1 MPSVLGELSPGFDF
15 PPACVLLCCG
25 GVYGNIVSQA
35 LLPALMWSSSH
46 LTDVNMSLCPFLVVF
61 FFFRENFS
69 IYSYR
74 FHVSVGG
81 SEVKIFLVIILSW
94 NQEYRLKYN

>member
-25 GVYGNIVSQA
+25 GVYGNIVSQP

-61 FFFRENFS
+61 FFF
-69 IYSYR
+69 
-74 FHVSVGG
+74 
-81 SEVKIFLVIILSW
+81 SEKIFPSIVIDSMCLWEEVRS
-94 NQEYRLKYN
+94 RSF